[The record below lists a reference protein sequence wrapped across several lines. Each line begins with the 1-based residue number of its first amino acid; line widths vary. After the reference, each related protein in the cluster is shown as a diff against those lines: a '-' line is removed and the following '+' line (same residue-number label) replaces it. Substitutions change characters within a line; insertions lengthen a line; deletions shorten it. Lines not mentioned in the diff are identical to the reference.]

1 MKLGTFLRTR
11 WQHSRNV
18 RRSRAEIEALQ
29 LKKFRRLVAY
39 ANEHSPYYRD
49 VIAARGIKLDDCVPT
64 DFPPITKQEVMD
76 NFDRIVT
83 DRRITSEGVSR
94 FLQTSSDPAERF
106 LGEFTVIHTAG
117 ISGRMVAFFTYSPA
131 EWAVGAALAIRIWPF
146 TWRRRRMAYF
156 GLTRGHFAGTS
167 HIASSR
173 RLLARLRFVTI
184 ACDVNDPIATTIE
197 RLNAFQPDTLSGY
210 SPVIGWLAEAQE
222 AGRLKISPEYVAVGG
237 QPLQPETRHLI
248 ESAFGA
254 TVLNHYGSSE
264 HLTMGVGRSS
274 YGGTYL
280 FEDELIFEPDG
291 DQSFVTNLF
300 NYTQPLIRY
309 VMDDRLERLDDPNPV
324 FPFVK
329 IRDLFGRPRP
339 DPVFTNRDGVDDRIA
354 SATFVEFFVPNVQQT
369 QLEALDK
376 GSCVFRIRLKVG
388 LSDLERSEALSS
400 AEEWLTNLFM
410 TKNMEN
416 VSRRIEEVEH
426 FGGRKF
432 HLIVTPET
440 ATDSAPFEQHQ
451 Q

>member
-1 MKLGTFLRTR
+1 MKLGAFLKAR
-11 WQHSRNV
+11 WQHTRNI

-49 VIAARGIKLDDCVPT
+49 LIATREINIDDCVPT
-64 DFPPITKQEVMD
+64 DFPPITKQEVVD

-83 DRRITSEGVSR
+83 DSRITSGGVSS
-94 FLQTSSDPAERF
+94 FLQTSTDPAERF
-106 LGEFTVIHTAG
+106 LGEFTIVHTAG

-131 EWAVGAALAIRIWPF
+131 EWAVGAALAMRIWPF
-146 TWRRRRMAYF
+146 TWRRRRMAFF

-173 RLLARLRFVTI
+173 RLLARLRFETI
-184 ACDVNDPIATTIE
+184 ACDVNDPIRTTIE

-210 SPVIGWLAEAQE
+210 PPVIGWLAEAQE
-222 AGRLKISPEYVAVGG
+222 AGPLKISPDYVAVGG
-237 QPLQPETRHLI
+237 QPLTPETRSLI
-248 ESAFGA
+248 ERAFGA
-254 TVLNHYGSSE
+254 TILNHYGSSE
-264 HLTMGVGRSS
+264 HLTMGVGRAS

-280 FEDELIFEPDG
+280 FEDELIFEPNG
-291 DQSFVTNLF
+291 DQSLVTNLF

-309 VMDDRLERLDDPNPV
+309 VMDDRLEILTDPSPV
-324 FPFVK
+324 FPFTK
-329 IRDLFGRPRP
+329 IRDLGGRPRP
-339 DPVFTNRDGVDDRIA
+339 DPVFTNRYGEDDRIA

-369 QLEALDK
+369 QLQALDRQ
-376 GSCVFRIRLKVG
+376 SCVFRARLKVG
-388 LSDLERSEALSS
+388 LSEIERSEAL
-400 AEEWLTNLFM
+400 AATEKWLTNLFV
-410 TKNMEN
+410 TKEMDN

-432 HLIVTPET
+432 RLVVTPET
-440 ATDSAPFEQHQ
+440 ATDSGPFEQRQ